1 MLRPTTIVLWS
12 TSPRVQETGIMEGM
26 QKPTIVVSAHWRITV
41 RLSDSSR
48 ILLTLTTNALL
59 YIRKGEKQKKLLRTF
74 RRLWIYRRG
83 PREVKKRRKIERRRF
98 SFPAKI
104 NYFLRLESERFT
116 R

>member
-12 TSPRVQETGIMEGM
+12 TSPRVRETGITESMRR
-26 QKPTIVVSAHWRITV
+26 PTIVVSAHWRIIV
-41 RLSDSSR
+41 KLSGSSQ

-83 PREVKKRRKIERRRF
+83 PREVRKDKR
-98 SFPAKI
+98 
-104 NYFLRLESERFT
+104 LREGIFYDRLT
-116 R
+116 